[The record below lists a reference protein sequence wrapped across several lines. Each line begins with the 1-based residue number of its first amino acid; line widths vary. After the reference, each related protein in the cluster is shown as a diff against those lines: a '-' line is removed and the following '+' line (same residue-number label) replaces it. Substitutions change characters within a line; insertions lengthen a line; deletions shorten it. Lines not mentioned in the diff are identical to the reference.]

1 VQSADA
7 FATIYAYLR
16 RTYYLAATETWD
28 YAKLTALSTSI
39 FSSATKEVVITG
51 TSSEVGGAAS
61 GQVKFDKMV
70 YLQAIEHLIAE
81 ECADSLPPA
90 DPAGVIVN
98 FGNRPLCL

>member
-1 VQSADA
+1 MQSADA

-16 RTYYLAATETWD
+16 RTYYVAASGTWN
-28 YAKLTALSTSI
+28 AAALTALATQV

-70 YLQAIEHLIAE
+70 YLQAIETLLQN
-81 ECADSLPPA
+81 ECPDSLPPV
-90 DPAGVIVN
+90 DPCGTQTN
-98 FGNRPLCL
+98 FGCSPVSL